1 MNGRIK
7 LSQKKMKFELTVE
20 QYYVETKKDEGPTN
34 GRIGIRLKKRLNK
47 KDVCLIN
54 GRLGFGQKNGQKQ
67 KSLHPSQL

>member
-1 MNGRIK
+1 MRV
-7 LSQKKMKFELTVE
+7 QQTVE
-20 QYYVETKKDEGPTN
+20 QELDKKKDCT
-34 GRIGIRLKKRLNK
+34 K